1 MSDFVGFK
9 DGKVFVDD
17 KYLEAVFLRRPK
29 DKWGVIISLR
39 LPDGEKEEYGIYW
52 CANEEEA
59 KKRLDS
65 FMAQY
70 SNVISIE

>member
-1 MSDFVGFK
+1 MSITGFK
-9 DGKVFVDD
+9 DGKMFVDD
-17 KYLEAVFLRRPK
+17 KYLEAVFVRKSK

-39 LPDGEKEEYGIYW
+39 LPNGEKSEYSMCS

-70 SNVISIE
+70 TGVMYVG